1 MPLLNES
8 IAEFIPMCYRKG
20 KYAGVHTNVL
30 EKRRVWLKLCYE
42 NVFKKSSRVPAV
54 VLGQGQL
61 MLGVRGQQ
69 WVVN

>member
-20 KYAGVHTNVL
+20 KYARVHTNVL
-30 EKRRVWLKLCYE
+30 EKRRVWLNLCYE
-42 NVFKKSSRVPAV
+42 NVKKSSRVPAV
-54 VLGQGQL
+54 VLGQGKL

-69 WVVN
+69 GVVN